1 LKCPSEIAPRTAT
14 CIWRW
19 RTKMSEPKA
28 GRKYVVG
35 LTEAGIKVI
44 HLGLTRRG
52 ENDIHIGG
60 LK

>member
-1 LKCPSEIAPRTAT
+1 
-14 CIWRW
+14 
-19 RTKMSEPKA
+19 MSEPKA